1 MNLNILSRCM
11 GITTTTTTT
20 TTTQIVPSRA
30 SRAWE
35 TTGWTYCV
43 YDFLDH
49 ESALNLC
56 TVNRNLCEDFREK
69 YMRWKKTYEVVGRR
83 TFIQSRTCGAC
94 GLCTDND
101 ADFVVR
107 ESAQWTGSG
116 KCYITCKSTECYMK
130 ALTSMYTRKTFD
142 CRIDN
147 VWGSSIQTQYLDQD
161 IPREITINHEFG
173 VATDAVVVAT
183 KRSNRVTL
191 YCCGGILYVNIA
203 WESLGPWKDA
213 TGERGMEDE
222 YTTVRDI
229 RTIWEMRTP
238 ENQETIERFIR
249 RTIGNIDRFVRQT
262 RVWGEE
268 VSEMWE
274 RAGEDALNTL
284 LVEKEPMERGLA
296 PSLPGAMIGT
306 HTRV

>member
-1 MNLNILSRCM
+1 M
-11 GITTTTTTT
+11 
-20 TTTQIVPSRA
+20 
-30 SRAWE
+30 
-35 TTGWTYCV
+35 
-43 YDFLDH
+43 
-49 ESALNLC
+49 
-56 TVNRNLCEDFREK
+56 
-69 YMRWKKTYEVVGRR
+69 
-83 TFIQSRTCGAC
+83 
-94 GLCTDND
+94 
-101 ADFVVR
+101 
-107 ESAQWTGSG
+107 
-116 KCYITCKSTECYMK
+116 
-130 ALTSMYTRKTFD
+130 
-142 CRIDN
+142 
-147 VWGSSIQTQYLDQD
+147 
-161 IPREITINHEFG
+161 
-173 VATDAVVVAT
+173 
-183 KRSNRVTL
+183 
-191 YCCGGILYVNIA
+191 NIA